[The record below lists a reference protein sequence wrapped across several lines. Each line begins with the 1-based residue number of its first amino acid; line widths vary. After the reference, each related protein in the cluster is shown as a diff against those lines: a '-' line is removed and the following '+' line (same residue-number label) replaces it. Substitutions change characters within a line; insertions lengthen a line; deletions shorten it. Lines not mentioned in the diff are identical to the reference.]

1 MYNFTSNEYIYFMSN
16 ILSGLYNCS
25 IIIPL
30 LGYSYLKKKINGTI
44 VSKEFEKNLG
54 KINSIS
60 FCGGGCKGIYQVG
73 VYMGLVSTNPKLMKN
88 MHYIGA
94 SIGSLSAAICC
105 CNIDINNEFLP
116 LLFELIN
123 DYRENT
129 YQSVTTYGKRMREI
143 LNLILPENAYE
154 LVSERCHIIIVYF
167 TKEGFCKDIISEFES
182 NEDLIN
188 CIIASQYI
196 PLWTDTKLFKYRGK
210 YCIDSAMLI
219 DYPILDDNTVIVSFN
234 NTGDIYPEIDYDKN
248 ISTYIPQSI
257 NKVKDMVQ
265 CGKRDGMYFINTEN
279 VRKKWE
285 L

>member
-1 MYNFTSNEYIYFMSN
+1 MYNLTSNEYVHLLSN
-16 ILSGLYNCS
+16 ILSGIYNCS

-30 LGYSYLKKKINGTI
+30 LGYSYLKKKLNGAIIN
-44 VSKEFEKNLG
+44 KKLKKNLG

-60 FCGGGCKGIYQVG
+60 FCGGGCKGIYQLG
-73 VYMGLVSTNPKLMKN
+73 VHLGLITTNPKLMKN

-94 SIGSLSAAICC
+94 SIGSLSSAICC

-123 DYRENT
+123 DYRKNT
-129 YQSVTTYGKRMREI
+129 YYSATTFGKRIKEI
-143 LNLILPENAYE
+143 LTIILPENAYQ
-154 LVSERCHIIIVYF
+154 LVSGRCHIIIVYF
-167 TKEGFCKDIISEFES
+167 TKRGFCKETISEFES

-196 PLWTDTKLFKYRGK
+196 PIWTDIKLFRYRGK

-219 DYPILDDNTVIVSFN
+219 DYPMLDNDTVIVSFN

-257 NKVKDMVQ
+257 SKVKDMIQ
-265 CGKRDGMYFINTEN
+265 CGKRDAMYFI
-279 VRKKWE
+279 K
-285 L
+285 